1 MVFPR
6 NVCGVFLVAKFQ
18 KMEVPME
25 NSKKIITFPSEK
37 KRSFRNW
44 RARLRRELNKEQYFF
59 VTHRG
64 LSLMGI
70 AGPGSGKTRALT
82 YRVAD
87 LLQEN
92 VAPENI
98 LLVTFTNKAAG
109 EMKNRVSEIMGFL
122 PPGLWAGT
130 FHSIGARTLR
140 RHAPLVQRNANF
152 SILDEEDREAML
164 RTSLTSLNLN
174 LTVKEHDLFVKKKLL
189 GKILSSAR
197 NSGQPLAAYLE
208 NQYPELLGYLPVL
221 NKVEEAYEERKRR
234 ANAFDFDDLLCVW
247 LQLLQTDENIRQR
260 YQAQFQHILVD
271 EYQDT
276 NAIQNQLVLLLGEK
290 GATCLVG
297 DDAQSIYSFRC
308 AEVENI
314 LNFSEKRPGC
324 TIVKLTR
331 NYRSVPE
338 ILALAN
344 QSIAYNKRQISKEL
358 TTVRES
364 GETPHIF
371 LARNNYEE
379 ADFIAGKI
387 EDLCRAGHNLKD
399 IAVLYRSSYLS
410 QDVEMELINR
420 GIPYLTFGGLK
431 FLQRAHIKDIL
442 AWLKILGNS
451 RDELAWRRLA
461 LMQKGIGESTFRV
474 LWQEM
479 GSHPEPLAAT
489 LEEKIRPRRGHKS
502 WKTLAAALQQLDA
515 TDKNNVPLLIK
526 IIMEGPYREYL
537 QGKYPDDYKERSMS
551 IERLAAYGAR
561 CSSLQEFLESLLL
574 EETLI
579 MDSIKEDHPGKDYLT
594 LSTIH
599 SAKGKEW
606 GTVLLIGLNE
616 GRFPSL
622 LGRENMEEERRLF
635 YVAVT
640 RAKDLLYLTTSQEEY
655 RGWGNFEG
663 RPSTFLQELPPH
675 CYQLTDF

>member
-1 MVFPR
+1 MK
-6 NVCGVFLVAKFQ
+6 N
-18 KMEVPME
+18 
-25 NSKKIITFPSEK
+25 NKKIVSFPSEK
-37 KRSFRNW
+37 ERSFKGW
-44 RARLRRELNKEQYFF
+44 RARLRRELNAEQYFF
-59 VTHRG
+59 ATHRG
-64 LSLMGI
+64 LSLVGI

-87 LLQEN
+87 LLQED
-92 VAPENI
+92 VPPENI

-109 EMKNRVSEIMGFL
+109 EMKDRVSEIIGFL

-140 RHAPLVQRNANF
+140 RHAQLVQRNANF
-152 SILDEEDREAML
+152 SIMDEEDREAML
-164 RTSLTSLNLN
+164 RASLTSLDLN
-174 LTVKEHDLFVKKKLL
+174 LTTKEHNLFVKKRLL
-189 GKILSSAR
+189 GRILSAAR
-197 NSGQPLAAYLE
+197 NSNQPLTVYLE
-208 NQYPELLGYLPVL
+208 NQYPDLLGYLPAL
-221 NKVEEAYEERKRR
+221 NKVEQAYEERKRL
-234 ANAFDFDDLLCVW
+234 ANAFDFDDLLCIW
-247 LQLLQTDENIRQR
+247 LELLQTHKGIREH

-276 NAIQNQLVLLLGEK
+276 NAVQNQIVLLLGEK

-314 LNFSEKRPGC
+314 LNFSDKRPDC

-338 ILALAN
+338 ILTLAN
-344 QSIAYNKRQISKEL
+344 HSIAYNKRQISKEL

-371 LARNNYEE
+371 LARNNYDE

-387 EDLCRAGHNLKD
+387 EDLCRTGHNLKD

-461 LMQKGIGESTFRV
+461 LMQKGIGENTFRE

-479 GSHPEPLAAT
+479 SSHSEPLAAA
-489 LEEKIRPRRGHKS
+489 LEEKVRPRRGKKS
-502 WKTLAAALQQLDA
+502 WETLAASLQQLA
-515 TDKNNVPLLIK
+515 AAGKENVPLLIK

-537 QGKYPDDYKERSMS
+537 QAKYPDDYKERSMG

-574 EETLI
+574 EETLV
-579 MDSIKEDHPGKDYLT
+579 MDSIKEDHPEKDYLT

-606 GTVLLIGLNE
+606 RTVLLIGLNE

-640 RAKDLLYLTTSQEEY
+640 RAKDLLYLTTSQQEY

-675 CYQLTDF
+675 CYQLIEF

>member
-1 MVFPR
+1 M
-6 NVCGVFLVAKFQ
+6 K
-18 KMEVPME
+18 ET
-25 NSKKIITFPSEK
+25 KKIIAFPLEK
-37 KRSFRNW
+37 KNSSKAW
-44 RARLRRELNKEQYFF
+44 RTRLRRELNPEQYFF

-82 YRVAD
+82 YRVAN

-92 VAPENI
+92 VPPANI
-98 LLVTFTNKAAG
+98 LLVTFTNKAAE
-109 EMKNRVSEIMGFL
+109 EMKNRVSEILGFL

-130 FHSIGARTLR
+130 FHSIGARILR
-140 RHAPLVQRNANF
+140 RHAPLVQRETNF
-152 SILDEEDREAML
+152 SILDEDDRETML
-164 RTSLTSLNLN
+164 KASLSSLNLN
-174 LTVKEHDLFVKKKLL
+174 LTSKEHNLFVKKRLL
-189 GKILSSAR
+189 GKILSAAR
-197 NSGQPLAAYLE
+197 NSALSLPTYLQ
-208 NQYPELLGYLPVL
+208 NQVPELLDYLPIL
-221 NKVEEAYEERKRR
+221 SNVEQAYEERKRR

-247 LQLLQTDENIRQR
+247 LQLLHTHENVRQR
-260 YQAQFQHILVD
+260 YQEQFQHILVD
-271 EYQDT
+271 EFQDT
-276 NAIQNQLVLLLGEK
+276 NAVQNQLILLLGEK

-308 AEVENI
+308 AEISNI
-314 LNFSEKRPGC
+314 LNFPSKRPDC
-324 TIVKLTR
+324 TIVKLVR

-338 ILALAN
+338 ILELAN
-344 QSIAYNKRQISKEL
+344 HSIANNKHQIPKEL
-358 TTVRES
+358 FTVRES
-364 GETPHIF
+364 GETPHVF

-379 ADFIAGKI
+379 ANFIVSKI
-387 EDLCRAGHNLKD
+387 EDLYNEGHSLKD

-451 RDELAWRRLA
+451 RDELSWRRLA
-461 LMQKGIGESTFRV
+461 LMQEGIGESTFRG

-479 GSHPEPLAAT
+479 SGYPEPLAAA
-489 LEEKIRPRRGHKS
+489 LEERFLPRRGQKS
-502 WKTLAAALQQLDA
+502 WKTLLLTLQKLA
-515 TDKNNVPLLIK
+515 GANRENVPLLIK
-526 IIMEGPYREYL
+526 IIMEGPYKQYL
-537 QGKYPDDYKERSMS
+537 QVKYPDDFKERGMG

-561 CSSLQEFLESLLL
+561 CSSLQEFLESLIL

-579 MDSIKEDHPGKDYLT
+579 MDSIKKDHPEKDYLT

-606 GTVLLIGLNE
+606 KTVLLIGLNE

-622 LGRENMEEERRLF
+622 LGQENIEEERRLF

-640 RAKDLLYLTTSQEEY
+640 RAKDFLYLTASQEEY
-655 RGWGNFEG
+655 RGWGNFNS
-663 RPSTFLQELPPH
+663 RPSTFLQELPLH
-675 CYQLTDF
+675 CYQLIDF